1 MFGAS
6 MIVVRGCESCVSV
19 MDCHARS
26 GLYHVRLCVRSPL
39 CTCLDRPP
47 FTLAWACLLIVY
59 YTMFVLW
66 FARIRVSVSALSRY
80 LQLWYL
86 SRWLDCGLI
95 PTVTVLSTILS
106 SVEKSAVARF
116 ILADNCSVWNRG

>member
-1 MFGAS
+1 
-6 MIVVRGCESCVSV
+6 

-59 YTMFVLW
+59 YTVFVLW
-66 FARIRVSVSALSRY
+66 FARIGVSVSVLSWY

-95 PTVTVLSTILS
+95 PTVTILWTVLG
-106 SVEKSAVARF
+106 SVEKPAVARF
-116 ILADNCSVWNRG
+116 GLADTGSIGTRSACI